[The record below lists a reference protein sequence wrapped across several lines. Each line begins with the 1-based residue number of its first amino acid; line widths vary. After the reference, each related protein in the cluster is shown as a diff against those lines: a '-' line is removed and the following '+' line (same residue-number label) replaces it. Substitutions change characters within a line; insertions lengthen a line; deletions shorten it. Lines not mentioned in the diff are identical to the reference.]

1 MDAIENLMT
10 RRSVRR
16 FTDRR
21 ISLEDLETITNAARM
36 APSGMNRQLWKFTVL
51 KNKEL
56 MTELAHR
63 ISDSLGRDYQY
74 NFYGPDTLILVSNA
88 KDNPHGQADCAC
100 ALENIFLAAHALG
113 IGSVLINQLNGICDE
128 PAVRAVLT
136 KLQIPENH
144 IVWGMAAL
152 GYAEDKSAAAD
163 KKPAA
168 ETVGWIL

>member
-1 MDAIENLMT
+1 
-10 RRSVRR
+10 
-16 FTDRR
+16 
-21 ISLEDLETITNAARM
+21 
-36 APSGMNRQLWKFTVL
+36 
-51 KNKEL
+51 

-74 NFYGPDTLILVSNA
+74 NFYGPDALILASNA

-113 IGSVLINQLNGICDE
+113 IGSVWINQLNGICDE

-152 GYAEDKSAAAD
+152 GYAEEKPAAAD

>member
-56 MTELAHR
+56 MDGSWRTGFPTLWEE
-63 ISDSLGRDYQY
+63 IINIIFMGR
-74 NFYGPDTLILVSNA
+74 T
-88 KDNPHGQADCAC
+88 H
-100 ALENIFLAAHALG
+100 
-113 IGSVLINQLNGICDE
+113 
-128 PAVRAVLT
+128 
-136 KLQIPENH
+136 
-144 IVWGMAAL
+144 
-152 GYAEDKSAAAD
+152 
-163 KKPAA
+163 
-168 ETVGWIL
+168 

>member
-51 KNKEL
+51 KNKEHSGR
-56 MTELAHR
+56 ELAHR

-74 NFYGPDTLILVSNA
+74 NFYGRT
-88 KDNPHGQADCAC
+88 H
-100 ALENIFLAAHALG
+100 
-113 IGSVLINQLNGICDE
+113 
-128 PAVRAVLT
+128 
-136 KLQIPENH
+136 
-144 IVWGMAAL
+144 
-152 GYAEDKSAAAD
+152 
-163 KKPAA
+163 
-168 ETVGWIL
+168 

>member
-56 MTELAHR
+56 MTGA
-63 ISDSLGRDYQY
+63 GA
-74 NFYGPDTLILVSNA
+74 PDFRLSGKRLSI
-88 KDNPHGQADCAC
+88 
-100 ALENIFLAAHALG
+100 
-113 IGSVLINQLNGICDE
+113 
-128 PAVRAVLT
+128 
-136 KLQIPENH
+136 
-144 IVWGMAAL
+144 
-152 GYAEDKSAAAD
+152 
-163 KKPAA
+163 
-168 ETVGWIL
+168 

>member
-74 NFYGPDTLILVSNA
+74 NFYGPDALILASNA

-100 ALENIFLAAHALG
+100 AL
-113 IGSVLINQLNGICDE
+113 
-128 PAVRAVLT
+128 
-136 KLQIPENH
+136 
-144 IVWGMAAL
+144 
-152 GYAEDKSAAAD
+152 
-163 KKPAA
+163 
-168 ETVGWIL
+168 